1 MTLHDSIKKHLSSVL
16 KVYSWV
22 SLGSSIYMSM
32 LTWFFAHPWGQK
44 SRVPQFSPQVG
55 VNMSQRIN
63 QNLLKQYWKHLK
75 STPNMRADTS
85 RERLDIPPKEKKR
98 NIIFSKVPWLDI
110 SIPRRVHLKVTVSR
124 ISPLGRCDQPWGPW
138 PYPDKS
144 IRFGPRALRAP
155 DLEPFIDMAD
165 NSTTSADSKFEGDT
179 RWGHVAR
186 YLIDFWVWLVH
197 KSCKNA
203 FSLKSWKIEESKFL
217 KKSLK
222 GLTGM

>member
-1 MTLHDSIKKHLSSVL
+1 MTKWHLHDSIKTHLSSVF

-32 LTWFFAHPWGQK
+32 LTWFFARPWGQK
-44 SRVPQFSPQVG
+44 SRVPRFSPQVG
-55 VNMSQRIN
+55 VNMSQRIKTI
-63 QNLLKQYWKHLK
+63 LKAPKVNTKHEGKYLQGTVIYPTK
-75 STPNMRADTS
+75 
-85 RERLDIPPKEKKR
+85 KKR

-110 SIPRRVHLKVTVSR
+110 LVPRRVHRKVTVSG

-179 RWGHVAR
+179 GWGHVAR

-203 FSLKSWKIEESKFL
+203 FSLTSWKIEESKFL